1 MQFDMNLSLGFILNR
16 TSIQSKALFTQRIKQ
31 FDISPE
37 QWSLVFRTVESK
49 GLTQKELSDST
60 YKDQANITRSID
72 RLEKKSL
79 LKRVPN
85 HNDRRIIN
93 IFPTED
99 AINLVDTII
108 PISSEFNSFLTK
120 DFSEEEKQQLIKL
133 LNKVYENLLKEEL
146 KKKKK

>member
-85 HNDRRIIN
+85 HNDRIIIN

-146 KKKKK
+146 NETKK

>member
-49 GLTQKELSDST
+49 GLTQKALSDST

-146 KKKKK
+146 NETKK

>member
-146 KKKKK
+146 NETKK

>member
-133 LNKVYENLLKEEL
+133 LNKVLNFRT
-146 KKKKK
+146 

>member
-108 PISSEFNSFLTK
+108 TISSEFNSFLTK

-146 KKKKK
+146 NETKK

>member
-16 TSIQSKALFTQRIKQ
+16 TSIQSKALFAQRIKQ

-146 KKKKK
+146 NETKK

>member
-133 LNKVYENLLKEEL
+133 LNKVYENLLKPSYKE
-146 KKKKK
+146 